1 VFGGSVEAA
10 HRPRRKL
17 SRLGVGEE
25 QCSPRYLQTVGD
37 YPEYTNRRFQGVIQ
51 LGESVEDGS
60 YCLAEVR
67 CRSGGSLG

>member
-25 QCSPRYLQTVGD
+25 QCSSRYLQTVGD

-60 YCLAEVR
+60 Y
-67 CRSGGSLG
+67 